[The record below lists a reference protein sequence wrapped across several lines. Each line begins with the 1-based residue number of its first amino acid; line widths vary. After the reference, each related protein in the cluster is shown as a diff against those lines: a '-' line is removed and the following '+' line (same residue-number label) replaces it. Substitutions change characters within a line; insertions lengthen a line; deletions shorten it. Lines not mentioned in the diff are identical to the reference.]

1 MAKKR
6 AKFAP
11 IMVPIKRRQA
21 ILAKPTFTVTKDL
34 ARLMAEV
41 QLLREQVQ
49 KAEAGRVLH

>member
-6 AKFAP
+6 TKFAP
-11 IMVPIKRRQA
+11 MMVPIKRRQA
-21 ILAKPTFTVTKDL
+21 ILAKPTFTATKDL

>member
-1 MAKKR
+1 
-6 AKFAP
+6 
-11 IMVPIKRRQA
+11 MVPMKIRQA
-21 ILAKPTFTVTKDL
+21 TLAKPTFTMTKDL

>member
-11 IMVPIKRRQA
+11 MMVPIKRRQA
-21 ILAKPTFTVTKDL
+21 ILAKPTFTATKDL

-41 QLLREQVQ
+41 QMLREQVQ